1 MSTLRLYVYGGG
13 WVFFPVQSMCT
24 EVLQSDGVDEVGDMV
39 DHEGH
44 LDGHAAHAH
53 PQAAP
58 LTGRRASDA
67 AQPMARSGH

>member
-1 MSTLRLYVYGGG
+1 
-13 WVFFPVQSMCT
+13 MCT